1 MNSDRV
7 FFTGLALLA
16 VGLIALAMV
25 WPQGY
30 GDRSPGPFGHTPIQ
44 QTPAMKAAMQRE
56 HDAAMRRQ
64 EQERREAAGQAA
76 VPTPGPTAMPMP
88 GGAPVPAPQPA
99 LR

>member
-44 QTPAMKAAMQRE
+44 QTPAMKAAMKRE
-56 HDAAMRRQ
+56 HEAAMRRQ
-64 EQERREAAGQAA
+64 EQERREAAGEAA
-76 VPTPGPTAMPMP
+76 APAPSPSAMPIP
-88 GGAPVPAPQPA
+88 GAA
-99 LR
+99 LRPAQQAPR

>member
-56 HDAAMRRQ
+56 HEAAMRRQ

-76 VPTPGPTAMPMP
+76 APAATSNAMPMP
-88 GGAPVPAPQPA
+88 GAA
-99 LR
+99 LRPAQKSAPR